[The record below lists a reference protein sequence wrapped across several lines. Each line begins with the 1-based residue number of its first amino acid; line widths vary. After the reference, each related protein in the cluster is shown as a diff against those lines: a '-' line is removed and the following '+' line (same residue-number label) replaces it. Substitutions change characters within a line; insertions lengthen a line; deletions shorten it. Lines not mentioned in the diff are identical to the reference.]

1 MGIVAIST
9 VEISPAM
16 GSTAALRDRLEG
28 LLVTL
33 NQLSGCTAYS
43 LTCASKPGDTWV
55 VTGYWDSTAQMTA
68 HFNLPC
74 LAELFELTAQRLVV
88 GLRFATFLL
97 TPPLEA
103 ITCGARTA
111 VSR

>member
-16 GSTAALRDRLEG
+16 GPAAALRERLEG

-55 VTGYWDSTAQMTA
+55 VTGYWDSTELMAA
-68 HFNLPC
+68 HFHLPC

-97 TPPLEA
+97 TPPVKA
-103 ITCGARTA
+103 FSCGAREP